1 MQWFKTDFSRHVVLA
16 HKECDLG
23 DAINPWAF
31 SLLPLTQALT
41 LTLTLTQAP
50 PVALTPTPSPTRSP
64 DPNPNPDPNPSSWA
78 FSLLRYWLKAVFVP
92 VNRKFSVLQVR
103 S

>member
-23 DAINPWAF
+23 DSINPWAF
-31 SLLPLTQALT
+31 PLLPLFQALPVTLSLTPTLALT
-41 LTLTLTQAP
+41 LT
-50 PVALTPTPSPTRSP
+50 R
-64 DPNPNPDPNPSSWA
+64 WA

>member
-31 SLLPLTQALT
+31 SLLPLTQAL
-41 LTLTLTQAP
+41 
-50 PVALTPTPSPTRSP
+50 PVALTLTPTLTRSP

>member
-1 MQWFKTDFSRHVVLA
+1 MRPWRRDQPVGFLA
-16 HKECDLG
+16 STP
-23 DAINPWAF
+23 NP
-31 SLLPLTQALT
+31 SPT
-41 LTLTLTQAP
+41 LTLTLTQAL
-50 PVALTPTPSPTRSP
+50 PVALTLTPTLTRSP